1 MDIDKNNRPIDQLL
15 PNLFQKFK
23 RCPIFTISE
32 ADRNLGLTR
41 ESVETMTQER
51 INEIRTKV
59 REKISQ
65 HYYSIEDIDTPEK
78 LQRIRKARRY
88 DQVPHIDGNQ
98 DGM

>member
-23 RCPIFTISE
+23 RCPVFVIGAE
-32 ADRNLGLTR
+32 DRRKGLDR
-41 ESVETMTQER
+41 ESVEGMTAER
-51 INEIRTKV
+51 IKEIRTRI

-88 DQVPHIDGNQ
+88 DQVPHIDGK
-98 DGM
+98 